1 MFHWLAEF
9 QRWGFPSDR
18 VDVVHSSN
26 RDQRFNP
33 FDLDLIISTTH
44 GFVDAPLFH
53 RAENVKGIVIDEASC
68 LKREETRL
76 SMVIH
81 AVAPTLNLRIA
92 LSATPSDNTLLNFKC
107 IMDFVQPGLL
117 GDSTTFKDEISDIVR
132 RGTRS
137 TATPPEIAVATS
149 RAKMLYD
156 LVGPHFLRRTSAGG
170 NRIKTK
176 SEIVLWT
183 TMKER
188 QQALYDR
195 VDSEVKHDKETQGSK
210 FGRQHELFSVLNG
223 SHPECKDMP
232 IAKLSVVRKLLKQ
245 FVVKSDERMGI
256 FFKYKALL
264 HRTEKLLTK
273 KGIKFVSIHGGTN
286 AKKRQA
292 NIDAMNDPESDV
304 RVLLSTSRTTSMGI
318 NLFLTPKLVV
328 LEPSYNASVDA
339 QAAARASRPGS
350 IHEVQVYRIL
360 TSNTIESSVYSISLQ
375 KSTQS
380 RLLLDDRDEV
390 ADDVRQTRI
399 ENVSM
404 AESIFGKEF
413 DVKSHDAT
421 IRNLAIHFEPV

>member
-1 MFHWLAEF
+1 MFHWLGEF

-33 FDLDLIISTTH
+33 FELDVLISTTH

-53 RAENVKGIVIDEASC
+53 RAENVRGIIVDEAGC
-68 LKREETRL
+68 LKKEETRL

-92 LSATPSDNTLLNFKC
+92 LSATPSQNALLNFKC

-117 GDSTTFKDEISDIVR
+117 GDSSTFKDEISDIVR

-156 LVGPHFLRRTSAGG
+156 LVGPHFLRRMSAGG

-183 TMKER
+183 SMNER

-195 VDSEVKHDKETQGSK
+195 VDSEVKHEKTQGSK

-232 IAKLSVVRKLLKQ
+232 IAKLKVVRKLLKQ
-245 FVVKSDERMGI
+245 FVVKDDERMGI

-286 AKKRQA
+286 AKTRQV

-304 RVLLSTSRTTSMGI
+304 RVLLATSRSCSHGI

-328 LEPSYNASVDA
+328 LEPSWNASVDN
-339 QAAARASRPGS
+339 QASARASRPGS
-350 IHEVQVYRIL
+350 VHEVQVYRIL
-360 TSNTIESSVYSISLQ
+360 ISNTIESSVYVL
-375 KSTQS
+375 
-380 RLLLDDRDEV
+380 R
-390 ADDVRQTRI
+390 
-399 ENVSM
+399 
-404 AESIFGKEF
+404 
-413 DVKSHDAT
+413 
-421 IRNLAIHFEPV
+421 PVLKY